1 MEYLL
6 DEDTILTA
14 NPMIVPEG
22 STGPVVPER
31 FMNLVLATEDDIFQI
46 SKLYYDV
53 YQGTYPDPLMKDFIL
68 IGKFI
73 KSEAGFWFLSKD
85 KEGHVIGSVLAS
97 YDQENLIAKA
107 FGAVVRTEYRGH
119 GIMEELLA
127 FGIKY
132 LREKTPLG
140 VDVIYSTTR
149 TVNEAAQT
157 LTEKLGFKKLGIFP
171 NAHRTKEYET
181 HCLAAIVYPS
191 AIEKRKTNYKLH
203 HQIASL
209 YSIVQAEVPL
219 EPLESIVPEAPT
231 KILEAPGE
239 LEVVNSPN
247 FVSFRYNYLK
257 REKLLEFEFFPFHQP
272 NLVII
277 SPDQEIELFCHLS
290 QVDGYCVIVGGKMPH
305 KTNFSELFLNAN
317 RLLRD
322 SGARYIE
329 VIVRADKPK
338 ILESILRGKFIP
350 CGFFPS
356 FQLIDGMRHDFVVF
370 SRSFEVFDFQ
380 NVKLKGLNQ
389 IYLEEYFKAWK
400 KMALNPKLLN
410 HEES

>member
-1 MEYLL
+1 MENLSL
-6 DEDTILTA
+6 EDNILTTS
-14 NPMIVPEG
+14 E
-22 STGPVVPER
+22 TVVPKN
-31 FMNLVLATEDDIFQI
+31 FMKLMLATEDDIFQI

-68 IGKFI
+68 ISNFI
-73 KSEAGFWFLSKD
+73 KSEAGFWFVSKD
-85 KEGHVIGSVLAS
+85 QTGHVIGSVLAS

-107 FGAVVRTEYRGH
+107 FGAVVRTEYRGL
-119 GIMEELLA
+119 GIMEDLLA
-127 FGIKY
+127 YGIKY
-132 LREKTPLG
+132 LREHTVAG

-171 NAHRTKEYET
+171 NAHKTNDYET

-191 AIEKRKTNYKLH
+191 AIEKRKTNYKIH
-203 HQIASL
+203 HEIESL
-209 YSIVQAEVPL
+209 YRIVQAEVPL
-219 EPLESIVPEAPT
+219 EPLESIIPEAPS
-231 KILEAPGE
+231 KILEAPGD
-239 LEVVNSPN
+239 LEVVESPK
-247 FVSFRYNYLK
+247 FVSYRYNFLK

-290 QVDGYCVIVGGKMPH
+290 HVDGYCVIVGGKMPG
-305 KTNFSELFLNAN
+305 KTNFSELFLKAN

-322 SGARYIE
+322 AGARYIE

-338 ILESILRGKFIP
+338 ILESILKAKFIP
-350 CGFFPS
+350 CGFFPA

-380 NVKLKGLNQ
+380 NVRLKGLNQ
-389 IYLEEYFKAWK
+389 VYLEEYFKTWK
-400 KMALNPKLLN
+400 KMSLNPKLLN